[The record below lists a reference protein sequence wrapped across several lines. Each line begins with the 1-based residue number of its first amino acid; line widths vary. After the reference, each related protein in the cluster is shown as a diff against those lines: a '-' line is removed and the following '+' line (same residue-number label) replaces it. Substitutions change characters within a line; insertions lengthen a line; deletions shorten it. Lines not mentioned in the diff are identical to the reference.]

1 MTVQIVEIAG
11 QKMAVLPVDEYR
23 KLVDAVEDQ
32 ADIEAAVRA
41 EKRREDGEEYIPFEM
56 VDRIIAGESAL
67 RVWRQY
73 RKMTLDQL
81 AGMAGIRKS
90 FLSDIETGKARGA
103 PSLWRKFAE
112 ALSVSA
118 DDILPLD

>member
-11 QKMAVLPVDEYR
+11 QKMAMLPVNEYEQ
-23 KLVDAVEDQ
+23 LLEAVEDQ
-32 ADIEAAVRA
+32 ADIRAAVLA
-41 EKRREDGEEYIPFEM
+41 TERREGGEEYLPSDM
-56 VDRIIAGESAL
+56 VDRIIAGVSAL
-67 RVWRQY
+67 RVWRQH
-73 RKMTLDQL
+73 RKMTLAQL
-81 AGMAGIRKS
+81 ADQVGIRKS

-112 ALSVSA
+112 ALDVSA